1 MHSVRSGGRCPSW
14 SGDDGPIGTGTA
26 GANDTSRTFD
36 GVRGRNDTSQQGKD
50 SRNGKQRGF
59 HHLISSLVG
68 FRLQVKPPAGKLRRA
83 NESEYKGE
91 HLLRE
96 ATLGNYSE
104 TNQKQISVA
113 RDLGYL
119 TD

>member
-1 MHSVRSGGRCPSW
+1 M
-14 SGDDGPIGTGTA
+14 
-26 GANDTSRTFD
+26 
-36 GVRGRNDTSQQGKD
+36 
-50 SRNGKQRGF
+50 
-59 HHLISSLVG
+59 G

-104 TNQKQISVA
+104 TNQKKA
-113 RDLGYL
+113 HKRPGLGPRQRSGGQEQEQTEQGRRREGVCDHL
-119 TD
+119 